1 MTDSCGKSKKKKFT
15 INATEAGIGIAER
28 ALIRLGFE
36 TKTNFAKSHYIG
48 RSTVTK
54 FFSRKPIQL
63 DTFKKI
69 CQELKL
75 NWREIAGIEEAQ
87 SQQPKIDSRKNLAKD
102 GEARQMGESGSRQVT
117 IIEPSTGTIKAEITL
132 TGNINSVSNL
142 KILETILREHSG
154 NTIQIQDIQE
164 GSIKLTIEGSPEDIK
179 KLVARIKSG
188 ELSQI
193 YTFPVEDIQI
203 LTENSED
210 NSSDFGNSKWRL
222 VQEIVTNSII
232 GRKLRG
238 ADFSDTDLRGA
249 DLINANLRGAD
260 LVNADLINA
269 NLRGANL
276 INADL
281 INANL
286 RGADLIDADLI
297 NANLRGAN
305 LIDADLI
312 NANLRG
318 ANLIDADLINANLIN
333 ANLINAN
340 LIDTDLINAS
350 VEQARFSNNQGI
362 SESMKRDLISRGA
375 IFIDSLGSGDRSLV
389 PTR

>member
-286 RGADLIDADLI
+286 RGA
-297 NANLRGAN
+297 
-305 LIDADLI
+305 
-312 NANLRG
+312 
-318 ANLIDADLINANLIN
+318 NLIDADLINANLIN